1 MPALNYRA
9 VFATAVERGSK
20 RQTIRRVRKRP
31 IRAGDKLYHY
41 TGMRTARCRLLR
53 EDPCLCV
60 LPIRITDREV
70 AVDRRVLG
78 HDERR
83 LLAARDGFPS
93 IDCFLAFFRGQYDPY
108 WGTDIL
114 SSPKRR

>member
-9 VFATAVERGSK
+9 VFVTPVECGWK

-31 IRAGDKLYHY
+31 IRAGDTLYHY

-60 LPIRITDREV
+60 LPIRITDGEV
-70 AVDRRVLG
+70 AIDGRPLG
-78 HDERR
+78 YGERR

-93 IDCFLAFFRGQYDPY
+93 IDCFLAFFRGQYGLPFEGEIIY
-108 WGTDIL
+108 W
-114 SSPKRR
+114 